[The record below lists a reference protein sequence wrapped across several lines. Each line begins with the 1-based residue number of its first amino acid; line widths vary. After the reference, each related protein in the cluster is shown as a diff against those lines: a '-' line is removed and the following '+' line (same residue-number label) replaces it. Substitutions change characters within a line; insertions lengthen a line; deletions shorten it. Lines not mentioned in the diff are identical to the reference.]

1 GNRLLPNAGAHEPLT
16 ATALTLRH
24 GEMTVSIVACDLLA
38 VTETTYQLVQSQVN
52 HPVLLCCSHTHS
64 GPPPHAEPDSPP
76 MYTVHLRW
84 MVSQIV
90 DAVRESVAGLRP
102 VTVSRGIS
110 ETHIAVNRRQRNP
123 DGSMSIGVNPAGP
136 IDRSVTVLQF
146 HDETGA
152 LVTTLANL
160 SCHPTVLDPGN
171 LAASADWVGVMRDL
185 VESQTGAP
193 LLFVQGACADLNP
206 RLNHSPGNRWGI
218 RFHIGYE
225 ATGAVLRAAADALP
239 LDIDRLHHYHHTID
253 LPLET
258 NSDFRRQVRRQFP
271 VAAFETLLNRFFP
284 WRASLTDDG
293 QAVQMRV
300 DVLTLGDMRLI
311 GMGAEVFTEI
321 GMTLKHNGDIFAG
334 VTNGCIGY
342 LPTAGEHALGGYE
355 VDVAPYFFR
364 LPGRLRSDASEIT
377 ISVTRSLL
385 GR

>member
-1 GNRLLPNAGAHEPLT
+1 MGLLAGVSRREMTPPVGLYLVGYGNRLLPNAGAHEPLT

-160 SCHPTVLDPGN
+160 SCH
-171 LAASADWVGVMRDL
+171 
-185 VESQTGAP
+185 
-193 LLFVQGACADLNP
+193 
-206 RLNHSPGNRWGI
+206 
-218 RFHIGYE
+218 
-225 ATGAVLRAAADALP
+225 
-239 LDIDRLHHYHHTID
+239 
-253 LPLET
+253 
-258 NSDFRRQVRRQFP
+258 
-271 VAAFETLLNRFFP
+271 
-284 WRASLTDDG
+284 
-293 QAVQMRV
+293 
-300 DVLTLGDMRLI
+300 
-311 GMGAEVFTEI
+311 
-321 GMTLKHNGDIFAG
+321 
-334 VTNGCIGY
+334 
-342 LPTAGEHALGGYE
+342 
-355 VDVAPYFFR
+355 
-364 LPGRLRSDASEIT
+364 
-377 ISVTRSLL
+377 
-385 GR
+385 